1 MPMMFA
7 PLVTG
12 VRSCSTRLTSKRMSK
27 RELHLVMMG
36 VAFLTKE
43 GVHNARDLPTVLFF
57 PPAHPG
63 FGYVLE
69 SCPTTWYMVVR
80 LDLVEP
86 H

>member
-1 MPMMFA
+1 MFA

-43 GVHNARDLPTVLFF
+43 GVHNARDLPTVLFLLICVSF
-57 PPAHPG
+57 P
-63 FGYVLE
+63 
-69 SCPTTWYMVVR
+69 VVPFPYTSPVR
-80 LDLVEP
+80 SLTS
-86 H
+86 